1 MCISGT
7 DQPHID
13 FLSLQQEQ
21 GLMLQGCKQLSCQRL
36 RSEGVEVAVPAA
48 AAAKLL
54 ESEGYSQSKV
64 TVCINRYASDIL
76 WTALC
81 ENNI

>member
-54 ESEGYSQSKV
+54 ESEGYSQS
-64 TVCINRYASDIL
+64 
-76 WTALC
+76 
-81 ENNI
+81 